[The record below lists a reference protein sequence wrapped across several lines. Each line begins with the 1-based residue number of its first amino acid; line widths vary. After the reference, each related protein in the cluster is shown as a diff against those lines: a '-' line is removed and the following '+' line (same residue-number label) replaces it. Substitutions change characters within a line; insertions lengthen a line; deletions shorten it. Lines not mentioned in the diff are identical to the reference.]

1 MEPAAQPESSRAKVA
16 LGCSI
21 VSTHHRKMVS
31 DGDNAAHPA
40 KIDCDARKTF
50 EKCTRP
56 GGSDGGGQAE
66 GGAAESMRD
75 VTLRQLLPA
84 TLDKSAKLSDAP
96 QSQEAHN
103 DVCPLAA

>member
-1 MEPAAQPESSRAKVA
+1 VEPAAQPESSRAKVA

-50 EKCTRP
+50 ESTLAREDLTAP
-56 GGSDGGGQAE
+56 GRLR
-66 GGAAESMRD
+66 GAPRSPCE
-75 VTLRQLLPA
+75 T
-84 TLDKSAKLSDAP
+84 
-96 QSQEAHN
+96 
-103 DVCPLAA
+103 